1 MSKVAKHQPIKL
13 WGSYFS
19 SIFSIALVLFVLG
32 LLMLLGYFSHVSTTE
47 IKESIVYNVILSP
60 TAEEHEISALN
71 KVLNQKEEYP
81 YVKAVRYISK
91 DEAAR
96 TFTAELGDDFVDF
109 LGYNPL
115 FPSFEVNLK
124 SDISA
129 GQLQANIDLFRESL
143 KGYAFV
149 TDVLY
154 QETTVNDLNEMLS
167 NVGIVL
173 VVFIALLLFVSVVLI
188 NNTIQIVIYAKRY
201 TIKTMQLVG
210 AKRGFIVRPFL
221 GKSILYGFLG
231 AVIAIVLLAVL
242 VVVFNSRFNYI
253 DINDTTTQ
261 MVLSAIAGVI
271 VVFGIAISFIST
283 YFSVRY
289 YLNHKDEQLY

>member
-1 MSKVAKHQPIKL
+1 M
-13 WGSYFS
+13 
-19 SIFSIALVLFVLG
+19 
-32 LLMLLGYFSHVSTTE
+32 
-47 IKESIVYNVILSP
+47 
-60 TAEEHEISALN
+60 
-71 KVLNQKEEYP
+71 
-81 YVKAVRYISK
+81 
-91 DEAAR
+91 
-96 TFTAELGDDFVDF
+96 
-109 LGYNPL
+109 
-115 FPSFEVNLK
+115 NLK

-221 GKSILYGFLG
+221 SKSILYGFLG